1 VAEYRVDELA
11 SASGATVRSIRVYQD
26 RGLLPSPV
34 LRGRV
39 GWYDESHLARL
50 RLIARLQ
57 ERGHTLATIAELLT
71 AWESGRELSEVLG
84 VEEAANRPWVSTQM
98 QHISAAAMVE
108 AFGGIDSIDNVTR
121 AIELGILVPEGDGF
135 AVPSLSVI
143 SVGAILKRV
152 GVPVPEILTLTSEL
166 IADMERVA
174 RRLVDTVGP
183 YMTAGAHEADGLP
196 TGERLREIRGLLEE
210 LQPTALEAVGAWLS
224 RAMNETTG
232 SYLAQLLGAAHG
244 TQHVPAAPDDE
255 TDAG

>member
-1 VAEYRVDELA
+1 MAEYRVDELA
-11 SASGATVRSIRVYQD
+11 NASGATVRSIRVYQD

-50 RLIARLQ
+50 RLIAQLQ
-57 ERGHTLATIAELLT
+57 ARGHTLATISELLT
-71 AWESGRELSEVLG
+71 AWETGRDLHDVLG

-98 QHISAAAMVE
+98 QHISATDLVD
-108 AFGGIDSIDNVTR
+108 AFGGIDNTDNVNR

-152 GVPVPEILTLTSEL
+152 GMSVPEVMTLTSEL
-166 IADMERVA
+166 IADLERVA
-174 RRLVDTVGP
+174 KRLVDTVGP
-183 YMTAGAHEADGLP
+183 YMAAGAHEADGLP
-196 TGERLREIRGLLEE
+196 TGERLREIRGLLDE

-224 RAMNETTG
+224 RAMNETAG
-232 SYLAQLLGAAHG
+232 SYLAQLLGAAHAP
-244 TQHVPAAPDDE
+244 PAA
-255 TDAG
+255 DAEVDQG